1 MSSHHTAFD
10 FQKILSGVQESSTRW
25 IQGLGSIPSPANINE
40 AWQSLLQTLR
50 HEPAQL
56 AALQKRFVDEQQRL
70 MKSFS
75 HPQSADTGAMASLHD
90 KRFSSAAWQA
100 LPQFRYLAE
109 SYLAASRLLM
119 ESIND
124 ATVEPAAKQKMR
136 FFVKQYLDAM
146 SPANFLMTN
155 PDALK
160 SAIESK
166 GETLRAGLENLKQ
179 DMDKG
184 HISMTDEAA
193 FKIGENIV
201 LSAGS
206 VVFENE
212 IFQLIQ
218 YAPQTPQVHMRPLL
232 MVPPC
237 INKFYILD
245 LRPDNSYV
253 KYAVEQGHTVF
264 IISWRNVTP
273 AQGHLTWDDYL
284 ANGVIKAIDV
294 VRLITNVEKIN
305 TLGFCVGGTLLAS
318 ALAVLRRL
326 KHDVVESVTFLTT
339 FLDFSEVGEISA
351 YIDEAFVA
359 RREREVG
366 GGGIVNGGE
375 LAFAFT
381 SLRANEL
388 VWNYVVNNYLKGT
401 KPPAFDLLFWNS
413 DSTNLPGPWYTYYL
427 RNTYFENNLIKPDK
441 LTMCGVPVDLAYV
454 DMPSFVFAAKE
465 DHIVPWRGAFSSAS
479 YLGGKTEFVL
489 GASGHIAGV
498 VNPAS
503 KNKRSY
509 WSQSDGDLD
518 QSESKWLANAD
529 ETEGSWWPHW
539 IDWLKPYGGRMVPAR
554 KSLGSGQFKPI
565 EPAPGRYVK
574 ETA

>member
-1 MSSHHTAFD
+1 MSSQNNAFD
-10 FQKILSGVQESSTRW
+10 FQKILSSAQESGERW
-25 IQGLGSIPSPANINE
+25 IQGLGSIPTPANANE
-40 AWQSLLQTLR
+40 AWQQVLNNMN
-50 HEPAQL
+50 HEPAKL

-70 MKSFS
+70 MRSFS
-75 HPQSADTGAMASLHD
+75 EPQSADAADFASLQD
-90 KRFSSAAWQA
+90 KRFSSEAWQA
-100 LPQFRYLAE
+100 SPQFRYLAE
-109 SYLAASRLLM
+109 SYLAASRLLL
-119 ESIND
+119 ESIDD
-124 ATVEPAAKQKMR
+124 ADVKPDMKQKMR
-136 FFVKQYLDAM
+136 FFAKQYLDAM
-146 SPANFLMTN
+146 SPSNFLMTN

-184 HISMTDEAA
+184 HISMTDEEA
-193 FKIGENIV
+193 FAIGENIA
-201 LSAGS
+201 LSPGS

-212 IFQLIQ
+212 ILQLIQ
-218 YAPQTPQVHMRPLL
+218 YSPATAQVHMRPLL
-232 MVPPC
+232 MVTPC

-245 LRPDNSYV
+245 LRPDNSYIR
-253 KYAVEQGHTVF
+253 YAVEQGFTVF
-264 IISWRNVTP
+264 VTSWRNVTE

-294 VRLITNVEKIN
+294 VRQITNVEKIN
-305 TLGFCVGGTLLAS
+305 TLGFCVGGTMLAS
-318 ALAVLRRL
+318 ALAVLRRMG
-326 KHDVVESVTFLTT
+326 HDVVESVTFLAT
-339 FLDFSEVGEISA
+339 FLDFANVGDISA
-351 YIDEAFVA
+351 YIDDAFIA
-359 RREREVG
+359 RREREIG
-366 GGGIVNGGE
+366 QGGIISGSE

-401 KPPAFDLLFWNS
+401 KPPAFDLLYWNS

-427 RNTYFENNLIKPDK
+427 RNTYSENNLIKPDK
-441 LTMCGVPVDLAYV
+441 LTMCGVPVDLSYV
-454 DMPSFVFAAKE
+454 DMPAFVFAAKE
-465 DHIVPWRGAFSSAS
+465 DHIVPWSGAYSSAS
-479 YLGGKTEFVL
+479 YLGGDTEFVL

-509 WSQSDGDLD
+509 WTNGHLD
-518 QSESKWLANAD
+518 QSQSKWLGRAV

-539 IDWLKPYGGRMVPAR
+539 IDWLEQFGGKMIPAR
-554 KSLGSGQFKPI
+554 KTLGNADFRPI

-574 ETA
+574 EKA